1 MSVCVFRLEIF
12 MIVGTIL
19 FLSLLIGKALLTE
32 FLLPFPSKARFLFL
46 FTGFSWI
53 FTYGKRKLR
62 LARVLV
68 KDILIFFFLGPER
81 DEFVVV

>member
-1 MSVCVFRLEIF
+1 

-53 FTYGKRKLR
+53 FTYGERKLW

-68 KDILIFFFLGPER
+68 KDILIFFF
-81 DEFVVV
+81 